1 MNDAID
7 SIRTSRPNMSSRTV
21 FALWYNSSPGRRE
34 PALARSAGSSP
45 HPARRG
51 SQSHSPPADSG
62 AWAPAPAD
70 PTCKKWGAPVSR
82 GAAIFTRPFAYDTGR
97 SRDGEA
103 RPASSTAKMPVR
115 NMPSNVPAPPMEAI
129 GAPRL
134 PILSRLRISAPIS
147 VPMDPPI

>member
-1 MNDAID
+1 MLQFFRAVSALTVSMDLIHCFWREAAVHGYSEFVTVGAVAVASARDAAKGSPIQ
-7 SIRTSRPNMSSRTV
+7 RASS
-21 FALWYNSSPGRRE
+21 N
-34 PALARSAGSSP
+34 
-45 HPARRG
+45 
-51 SQSHSPPADSG
+51 
-62 AWAPAPAD
+62 
-70 PTCKKWGAPVSR
+70 APVS
-82 GAAIFTRPFAYDTGR
+82 ALNCHFLAPFAYDAGR